1 MAYYVVKLFDRYSR
15 QVAVIGEEG
24 QRRVRAASAA
34 IFGVGGLGTHVA
46 YYLAAG
52 GFKKL
57 YLVDSDKVALSDLHR
72 QVLYSTSDVGMYK
85 VEAAARRLRDVNPE
99 VEVEP
104 IAEEISP
111 SLAGELAEKADV
123 LVDALDNWATRH
135 VVNRAA
141 VKALKPLVHGAV
153 QEWYGHVTTI
163 IPGVTPCLEELFG
176 RLKSPPSCAQGIC
189 PVLGPVVGVVA
200 SIMALEVVK
209 TVVDAPS
216 LAGKLLVVDLK
227 HMAFDEIKLE
237 RDERCPVCGYVRR

>member
-1 MAYYVVKLFDRYSR
+1 MKLLDRYSR

-24 QRRVRAASAA
+24 QRRIRATSAA

-72 QVLYSTSDVGMYK
+72 QVLYSTSDVGKYK
-85 VEAAARRLRDVNPE
+85 VEAAAKRLGDINPE

-111 SLAGELAEKADV
+111 SLAGELAGKADV

-153 QEWYGHVTTI
+153 QEWYGHVTTV

-176 RLKSPPSCAQGIC
+176 RLRSLPSCPQGVC

-200 SIMALEVVK
+200 SLMALEAFKVAIG
-209 TVVDAPS
+209 APS

-227 HMAFDEIKLE
+227 HMSVDEIELA
-237 RDERCPVCGYVRR
+237 RDEGCPVCGYVKR

>member
-1 MAYYVVKLFDRYSR
+1 MKLFDRYSR
-15 QVAVIGEEG
+15 QIAVIGEEG
-24 QRRVRAASAA
+24 QRRLRGTSVA

-72 QVLYSTSDVGMYK
+72 QVLYSTSDVGKYK
-85 VEAAARRLRDVNPE
+85 VEAAAKRLGDINPE
-99 VEVEP
+99 VELEP

-111 SLAGELAEKADV
+111 SLAAELAGKADV

-141 VKALKPLVHGAV
+141 VKSLKPLIHGAV

-163 IPGVTPCLEELFG
+163 IPGLTPCLEDLFG
-176 RLKSPPSCAQGIC
+176 RLKSLPSCAQGIC
-189 PVLGPVVGVVA
+189 PVLGPVVGIVA
-200 SIMALEVVK
+200 SLMALEVFK
-209 TVVDAPS
+209 TALGAPS

-227 HMAFDEIKLE
+227 HMSFEEIKLE
-237 RDERCPVCGYVRR
+237 RDESCPVCGYVRR